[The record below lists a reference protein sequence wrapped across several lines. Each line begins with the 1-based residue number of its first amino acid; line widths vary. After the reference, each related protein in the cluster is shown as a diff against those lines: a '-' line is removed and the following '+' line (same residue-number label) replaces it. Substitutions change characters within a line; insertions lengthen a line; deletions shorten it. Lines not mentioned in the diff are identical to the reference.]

1 MKKLFILLWLFPVVA
16 LASTNDSLYR
26 PIHISVFSNATL
38 LPGSGFAGIVNTPT
52 HPGFTI
58 GSGFNYRQTEHNSL
72 FQTFKLGYFYHRLA
86 QHALQLYSEA
96 GYQHQFNCG
105 FSFRTLLG
113 LGYLHSIPDMEV
125 FELNSDGEYERAG
138 RLGRPQGM
146 GGLTIG
152 IGYNIN
158 KKSNH
163 PMRIGLDYQVWFQF
177 PFVQEYVPVLPNTT
191 LHLSFTYHIPKSTSK

>member
-1 MKKLFILLWLFPVVA
+1 M
-16 LASTNDSLYR
+16 LAMASVNDSLSR
-26 PIHISVFSNATL
+26 PLYISVFSNATL
-38 LPGSGFAGIVNTPT
+38 LPGSGFAGIINTPF

-58 GSGFNYRQTEHNSL
+58 GTGFNYRQTEHNSL
-72 FQTFKLGYFYHRLA
+72 FQTIKFGYFYHRLA

-96 GYQHQFNCG
+96 GYEHQFNCG

-138 RLGRPQGM
+138 RFGRPQGM

-152 IGYNIN
+152 LGYKIN
-158 KKSNH
+158 KSSIN
-163 PMRIGLDYQVWFQF
+163 PIRLGLDYQIWFQF
-177 PFVQEYVPVLPNTT
+177 PFVQEYVPVLPNTA
-191 LHLSFTYHIPKSTSK
+191 LHLSLTVFIPKSASK

>member
-1 MKKLFILLWLFPVVA
+1 MKKFVFLFLTLPALTMASPV
-16 LASTNDSLYR
+16 DSLR
-26 PIHISVFSNATL
+26 PFYFSVFSNATL
-38 LPGSGFAGIVNTPT
+38 LPGSGFAGIINTPV

-58 GSGFNYRQTEHNSL
+58 GTGFTYRQTKNNSL
-72 FQTFKLGYFYHRLA
+72 FQTVKLGYFYHRLA

-96 GYQHQFNCG
+96 GYEHQFNCG

-138 RLGRPQGM
+138 RFGRPQGM

-152 IGYNIN
+152 LDYNIN
-158 KKSNH
+158 NKSSH

-177 PFVQEYVPVLPNTT
+177 PFVQEYVPVLPNTA
-191 LHLSFTYHIPKSTSK
+191 LHLSLTFSIPKSASK